1 MQTTAPLAIEY
12 RTLDVLIPFARN
24 ARTHPEAQIA
34 RIAAS
39 IVEYGFNNP
48 ILVDGVNG
56 IIAGHGRLAAARKL
70 GLAEVPVIELGH
82 LSPTQKRAY
91 ILSDNRTA
99 EGAGWDQELLALE
112 LAELS
117 EAGFDLDLTGFD
129 ANEIEQLLD
138 RLEEEGDADEDPNPP
153 DGGSDDDADIPE
165 APVVAVSRPGDMWIL
180 GDHRLICADA
190 ADRDAIAR
198 LMAGDTAQLLF
209 TSPPYANQ
217 RDYTTGGVTD
227 WDRLMQGVFGA
238 ALDAMAADGQM
249 LVNLGLVHRE
259 GAVQRYWD
267 DWLSWMPSQGW
278 RFFGWYVW
286 DQSVT
291 VPGDWAGRLA
301 PRHEFLFH
309 FNRAARKPNK
319 TVPCK
324 WAGHETHLRADG
336 SSTAMR
342 KKDGTVGEWNH
353 AGTPTQSF
361 RIPDSVIAVTRQRG
375 GIGKEKGDG
384 VDHPAVFPVGLPRFV
399 IEAYTDPGDIVF
411 EPFSGSGTLI
421 LAAQLTGR
429 KARAVELAPEYV
441 DVAVRRW
448 LQHHPDIE
456 PVIEATGQTW
466 SVVAAE
472 RRPEEIEP

>member
-12 RTLDVLIPFARN
+12 RTLDALIPFARN

-48 ILVDGVNG
+48 ILVDGANG

-70 GLAEVPVIELGH
+70 GLTEVPVIELGH

-99 EGAGWDQELLALE
+99 EGAGWDQQLLALE

-138 RLEEEGDADEDPNPP
+138 RLEEESDVDEDPNPA
-153 DGGSDDDADIPE
+153 DGGSDEEDIPE
-165 APVVAVSRPGDMWIL
+165 APVVAISRPDDIWIL

-190 ADRDAIAR
+190 SDRSAIAK
-198 LMAGDTAQLLF
+198 LMAGDTAQLIF

-227 WDRLMQGVFGA
+227 WDRLMQGVFGTA
-238 ALDAMAADGQM
+238 FDAMAPDGQM

-267 DWLSWMPSQGW
+267 DWLSWMPRQGW

-309 FNRAARKPNK
+309 FNREARKPNK

-353 AGTPTQSF
+353 AGTPTQPF
-361 RIPDSVIAVTRQRG
+361 RIPDSVIEVTRQRG
-375 GIGKEKGDG
+375 AIGAGL
-384 VDHPAVFPVGLPRFV
+384 DHPAVFPVGLPRFV
-399 IEAYTDPGDIVF
+399 IEAYSDPGEIVF

-421 LAAQLTGR
+421 LAAQITGR
-429 KARAVELAPEYV
+429 KARAVELAPQYV

-456 PVIEATGQTW
+456 PVLEATGQTW
-466 SVVAAE
+466 NAVAAE
-472 RRPEEIEP
+472 RLPEEIEP

>member
-1 MQTTAPLAIEY
+1 MQITPPLSIEL
-12 RTLDVLIPFARN
+12 RPLDALIPFARN
-24 ARTHPEAQIA
+24 ARMHPEAQIA

-39 IVEYGFNNP
+39 IAEFGFNNP
-48 ILVDGVNG
+48 ILVDGANG

-70 GLAEVPVIELGH
+70 GMSEVPVIELGH

-91 ILSDNRTA
+91 ILNDNRTA
-99 EGAGWDQELLALE
+99 EAAAWDQELLALE

-129 ANEIEQLLD
+129 ANEVEELLD
-138 RLEEEGDADEDPNPP
+138 RLEAERDADEDPDPP
-153 DGGSDDDADIPE
+153 PGGSDDEGIPE
-165 APVVAVSRPGDMWIL
+165 APAEPVTRPGDLWIL
-180 GDHRLICADA
+180 GEHRLICADA
-190 ADRDAIAR
+190 VDRDAIAR

-238 ALDAMAADGQM
+238 AFEAMAPNGQM

-259 GAVQRYWD
+259 GSVQRYWD
-267 DWLSWMPSQGW
+267 DWITWMPRQGW

-309 FNRAARKPNK
+309 FNREARKPNK

-342 KKDGTVGEWNH
+342 AKDGSIGAWCH
-353 AGTPTQSF
+353 AGAPTQDF
-361 RIPDSVIAVTRQRG
+361 RIPDSVIEVTRQRG

-384 VDHPAVFPVGLPRFV
+384 IDHPAVFPVGLPRFV
-399 IEAYTDPGDIVF
+399 IEAYTDPGEIVF

-456 PVIEATGQTW
+456 PVLEATGQTW
-466 SVVAAE
+466 NAVAAE
-472 RRPEEIEP
+472 RLPEEIEP